1 MKGST
6 AKKVV
11 LKETLM
17 ITIDYADPRHP
28 EITALLMQSHAL
40 MQSLYSEE
48 ENHYLSVAALC
59 QKDVRLFAAQ
69 IDRAYVGCAALAFKE
84 GYGELKSMFVEPCHR
99 GKGVAKGLMVA
110 LEREAISQRF
120 EFMRL
125 ETGELLKEAVT
136 LYTSFGFIRCGP
148 FGNYSDDAASVFMEK
163 SLNSS
168 PEVGTF
174 Q

>member
-1 MKGST
+1 M
-6 AKKVV
+6 
-11 LKETLM
+11 KETM
-17 ITIDYADPRHP
+17 IITVDYADPRHP

-48 ENHYLSVAALC
+48 ENHFLSVNALC

-69 IDRAYVGCAALAFKE
+69 IDGAYVGCAALAFKE
-84 GYGELKSMFVEPCHR
+84 AYGELKSMFVDPRHR

-110 LEREAISQRF
+110 LEREAISQQF

-125 ETGELLKEAVT
+125 ETGELLKDAVT
-136 LYTSFGFIRCGP
+136 LYTEFGFIRCGP
-148 FGNYSDDAASVFMEK
+148 FGNYGDDAASVFMEK

-168 PEVGTF
+168 SKVGASR
-174 Q
+174 

>member
-1 MKGST
+1 
-6 AKKVV
+6 
-11 LKETLM
+11 M
-17 ITIDYADPRHP
+17 IKFDYADPRHP
-28 EITALLMQSHAL
+28 EITTLLMQSHAL

-48 ENHYLSVAALC
+48 ENHYLSVDALC

-69 IDRAYVGCAALAFKE
+69 IDEAYVGCAALSFKE
-84 GYGELKSMFVEPCHR
+84 AYGELKSMFVDPCHR
-99 GKGVAKGLMVA
+99 GKGVAKRLMAA
-110 LEREAISQRF
+110 LEREAILQRF

-136 LYTSFGFIRCGP
+136 LYTKFGFIRCGP
-148 FGNYSDDAASVFMEK
+148 FGNYSDEVASVFMEK

-168 PEVGTF
+168 LKVEAS